1 MHSRQKLPC
10 LPCSSY
16 CFLFQV
22 QKEKDIPNTNKK
34 IVTKVN
40 TNISVSVQDRT
51 TNVKREASADPTSDQ
66 NASSGT
72 SSDKVISQYLANATS
87 EIAGPDT
94 RFLFYSFSTWGLS
107 RNTRFGLEGICDSHP
122 SLVETLFLLWKHED
136 SIVPVLSSLGLLSV
150 PKKPQNLK
158 IEEKEC
164 VSDQTWENL
173 S

>member
-87 EIAGPDT
+87 EIAGLDT
-94 RFLFYSFSTWGLS
+94 RFSYFFRLS
-107 RNTRFGLEGICDSHP
+107 RNTRFGLEGILWLPSPHWWKQYSHC
-122 SLVETLFLLWKHED
+122 ETWRLD
-136 SIVPVLSSLGLLSV
+136 CLG
-150 PKKPQNLK
+150 
-158 IEEKEC
+158 IFEWRAFEC
-164 VSDQTWENL
+164 SQETAK